1 MNTLLRLIYSFFLI
15 NVHATTLDEFFKS
28 FNRKSESRSQDF
40 ITNVKSFKHSDIDA
54 FFYSRIPTFKKLFP
68 DFTIS
73 TAPKPII
80 LEGSTLEKLGLII
93 NTKKTIVNNI

>member
-15 NVHATTLDEFFKS
+15 NEDATKVLIAKVS
-28 FNRKSESRSQDF
+28 HVLRESSQ
-40 ITNVKSFKHSDIDA
+40 HSDIDA
-54 FFYSRIPTFKKLFP
+54 FFYSRIPTFKKLIP
-68 DFTIS
+68 EFTIS

>member
-1 MNTLLRLIYSFFLI
+1 MNTLLRLIYSFFFI

-28 FNRKSESRSQDF
+28 FNRKSESRSQVF
-40 ITNVKSFKHSDIDA
+40 ITDVKSFQHSDIDA
-54 FFYSRIPTFKKLFP
+54 FFYSGIPTFKKLYP

-73 TAPKPII
+73 TTAKPII

-93 NTKKTIVNNI
+93 NTKN